1 MQRTL
6 APAGT
11 ADYHPRLAK
20 LSTLPALHGC
30 SNGSC
35 TRSR

>member
-11 ADYHPRLAK
+11 AHYYPRLAK

-30 SNGSC
+30 SNSPC
-35 TRSR
+35 TRAL